1 MFAVLLAVAAPAQ
14 AQTQQNGLVNVALED
29 IVVQLPISIAANV
42 CDVNVAVLARLADQG
57 GTCRATAD
65 SAASSGKSGNG
76 NVRQDG
82 LVNVLAQDIVI
93 QAPISLAA
101 NICDVNVA
109 VLAEV
114 LDAGSACEAQAGSD
128 ADAGGGNGSDGGAT
142 AFQPIQLG
150 TVVGG
155 VTFLDNLS
163 SNDGASPP
171 GLPVIG
177 PGAKMK
183 QVKVRG

>member
-14 AQTQQNGLVNVALED
+14 AQTQQNGLVNVALEN

-82 LVNVLAQDIVI
+82 LVNVLASNIVI

-128 ADAGGGNGSDGGAT
+128 ADAGGGNGSGGGAT
-142 AFQPIQLG
+142 AFQPIDLN
-150 TVVGG
+150 TVSNRRSLNNDA
-155 VTFLDNLS
+155 LDNG
-163 SNDGASPP
+163 DDPA
-171 GLPVIG
+171 GLVIG